1 MKTIELEF
9 LLTLL
14 GFENYRALLSKIK
27 LHPTISDTE
36 QEEICR
42 KLHERGFLMCSYK
55 INKFKIAAPGK
66 FLLKQ
71 DSDQIPITKQ
81 ERKVLKAS
89 AKDTIT
95 PKETGLPAKE
105 RQAVIQSLADR
116 GLIEVET
123 KRKKINE
130 VWLTE
135 RGKENLQYE
144 YEPSETSFVLSSE
157 LLTNYI
163 QFLRKAFQEVSPR
176 SSMAIQT
183 QIISDDNILLTIVE
197 LERQLATDNRLPI
210 CYVREKLHPLVLRD
224 ELDEVLYRLQ
234 QLDKIELS
242 PLQAA
247 NACGFTSA
255 QIDAGIP
262 QESGPP
268 LFFVALK

>member
-1 MKTIELEF
+1 MKTIEQEF

-14 GFENYRALLSKIK
+14 GFENYRAPLSKIK
-27 LHPTISDTE
+27 LYPTISDTE

-42 KLHERGFLMCSYK
+42 QLYERGYLVCSYK
-55 INKFKIAAPGK
+55 ISKFKIAAAGK

-105 RQAVIQSLADR
+105 QQAVIQGLAAR
-116 GLIEVET
+116 GLIEVKT

-135 RGKENLQYE
+135 RGKEYLQYN
-144 YEPSETSFVLSSE
+144 YDPGETKSVLRAE
-157 LLTNYI
+157 LLSNYI
-163 QFLRKAFQEVSPR
+163 QFLRKAFQDVSPR
-176 SSMAIQT
+176 SSMAVETQT
-183 QIISDDNILLTIVE
+183 ISDDKILLTMVE

-210 CYVREKLHPLVLRD
+210 CYVRDKLHPLVLRD

-242 PLQAA
+242 ALQPGS
-247 NACGFTSA
+247 ACAFTSA

-268 LFFVALK
+268 LFFVSLK